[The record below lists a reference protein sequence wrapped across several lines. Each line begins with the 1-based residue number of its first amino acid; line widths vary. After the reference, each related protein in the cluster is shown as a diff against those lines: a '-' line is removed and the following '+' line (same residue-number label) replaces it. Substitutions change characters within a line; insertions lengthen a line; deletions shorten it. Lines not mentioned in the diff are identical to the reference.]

1 MSTPGREG
9 QQGSKQGQGLTPT
22 VLLILDGWG
31 IAPAGPGNAVSLA
44 RTPNLDRLTALPSRT
59 TLACSGRDVGLP
71 AGFMGNSEVGHMN
84 IGAGRVVYQDLTRI
98 DMAVETG
105 ELADNPALCGLLE
118 ALVASGGRLHL
129 MGLLSDGGV
138 HSHIRHLRPLVEAA
152 KARNVPVL
160 VHAFLDGRDTSPTS
174 GAGYV
179 ANLEAILRDA
189 GWGRIA
195 TLTGRYYAMDRDKRY
210 ERNALAW
217 TALTGPSG
225 PSGGKGA
232 LVEAASLPG
241 GSLAD
246 VVRAAYAAGETD
258 EFVTPRVVAEGG
270 APVGRVADGDGVFF
284 FNFRADRARQLTRAF
299 IDPAFDGFDREADGG
314 RRPALSGFVTMTGY
328 DASFDVPVAFGK
340 DNLAMTL
347 GEVVSSMGLRQ
358 LRIAETEKYAH
369 VTYFLNCGREEPF
382 PGEERR
388 LVASP
393 RDVATY
399 DLKPAMSAVEVTDLL
414 LEEWRQGGYQL
425 VVCNLANCDMV
436 GHTGIIPAAI
446 AAVETVDACVGRIA
460 EAVLG
465 AGGRLIVTAD
475 HGNAEELLDSTGN
488 PQTAHT
494 TNRVHCVVAERDASQ
509 PDGMRALRLRGDGR
523 LGDIAPTILGL
534 WGVDTPEL
542 MTGASLLENDGDT
555 EAA

>member
-1 MSTPGREG
+1 MSTPGPA
-9 QQGSKQGQGLTPT
+9 QGQGHGVTPT

-98 DMAVETG
+98 DMAVENG
-105 ELADNPALCGLLE
+105 ELASNPALCGLLE
-118 ALVASGGRLHL
+118 SLVASGGRLHL

-138 HSHIRHLRPLVEAA
+138 HSHIRHLRPMIEAA
-152 KARNVPVL
+152 KARKVPVL
-160 VHAFLDGRDTSPTS
+160 VHVFLDGRDTSPTS

-179 ANLEAILRDA
+179 TDLEAIQRDA

-217 TALTGPSG
+217 TALTGMT
-225 PSGGKGA
+225 GGKGT
-232 LVEAASLPG
+232 LVEAGSLPG

-246 VVRAAYAAGETD
+246 TVRAAYAAGETD

-270 APVGRVADGDGVFF
+270 VPVGTVADGDGVFF

-328 DASFDVPVAFGK
+328 DASFGVPVAFGK
-340 DNLAMTL
+340 DNLAMTI

-399 DLKPAMSAVEVTDLL
+399 DQKPAMSAVEVTDLL
-414 LEEWRQGGYQL
+414 LEEWRQGGYSL

-460 EAVLG
+460 EAVLD

-494 TNRVHCVVAERDASQ
+494 TNRVHCVVAERDASR
-509 PDGMRALRLRGDGR
+509 PDGMRLLRLRGDGR

-534 WGVDTPEL
+534 WDVDTPDL
-542 MTGASLLENDGDT
+542 MTGASLIANDGDT

>member
-1 MSTPGREG
+1 MSGTGAG
-9 QQGSKQGQGLTPT
+9 KGLTPT

-98 DMAVETG
+98 DMAVENG
-105 ELADNPALCGLLE
+105 ELANNPALCGLLDSI
-118 ALVASGGRLHL
+118 AAKGGRLHL

-138 HSHIRHLRPLVEAA
+138 HSHIRHLRPMVEAA
-152 KARNVPVL
+152 RDRNVPVL

-179 ANLEAILRDA
+179 ADLEAILRDA

-217 TALTGPSG
+217 AALTGGRGTMVAAPSG
-225 PSGGKGA
+225 PQ
-232 LVEAASLPG
+232 G
-241 GSLAD
+241 GSLAEA
-246 VVRAAYAAGETD
+246 VRAAYAGGETD
-258 EFVTPRVVAEGG
+258 EFVTPRVVTENGT
-270 APVGRVADGDGVFF
+270 PVGLVADGDGVFF

-299 IDPAFDGFDREADGG
+299 IDPAFDGFDRDADGG
-314 RRPALSGFVTMTGY
+314 RRPVLSGFVTMTGY
-328 DASFDVPVAFGK
+328 EASFNVPVAFGK
-340 DNLAMTL
+340 DNLAMTI

-414 LEEWRQGGYQL
+414 LQEWGQGGYSL

-436 GHTGIIPAAI
+436 GHTGVIPAAV

-460 EAVLG
+460 EAVLS

-475 HGNAEELLDSTGN
+475 HGNAEELLDGAGN

-494 TNRVHCVVAERDASQ
+494 TNRVHCVVAERDPSS
-509 PDGMRALRLRGDGR
+509 PGGMRALRLRGDGR

-534 WGVDTPEL
+534 WGVDKPDL
-542 MTGASLLENDGDT
+542 MTGASLVRPDTEIREDGDT

>member
-1 MSTPGREG
+1 MSTPGPA
-9 QQGSKQGQGLTPT
+9 QGQGREQSLTPT
-22 VLLILDGWG
+22 VLLILAGWG

-44 RTPNLDRLTALPSRT
+44 RTPNLARFTALPSRT

-98 DMAVETG
+98 DMAVENG
-105 ELADNPALCGLLE
+105 ELAGNPALCGLLE
-118 ALVASGGRLHL
+118 TLVASGGRLHL

-152 KARNVPVL
+152 RSRNIPVL

-179 ANLEAILRDA
+179 ADLEVILRDA

-195 TLTGRYYAMDRDKRY
+195 TLTGRYYAMDRDKHY

-217 TALTGPSG
+217 TALTGPA
-225 PSGGKGA
+225 GGKGT
-232 LVEAASLPG
+232 LVEAGS

-246 VVRAAYAAGETD
+246 AVRAAYAAGETD
-258 EFVTPRVVAEGG
+258 EFVTPRVVTQDG

-328 DASFDVPVAFGK
+328 DASFGVPVAFGK
-340 DNLAMTL
+340 DNLAMTI

-414 LEEWRQGGYQL
+414 LEEWRQGGYHL

-460 EAVLG
+460 DAVLD

-475 HGNAEELLDSTGN
+475 HGNAE
-488 PQTAHT
+488 
-494 TNRVHCVVAERDASQ
+494 
-509 PDGMRALRLRGDGR
+509 
-523 LGDIAPTILGL
+523 
-534 WGVDTPEL
+534 
-542 MTGASLLENDGDT
+542 
-555 EAA
+555 

>member
-1 MSTPGREG
+1 MSRAAAGRN
-9 QQGSKQGQGLTPT
+9 LTPT

-44 RTPNLDRLTALPSRT
+44 RTPNLDRLVALPSRT

-71 AGFMGNSEVGHMN
+71 SGFMGNSEVGHMN

-98 DMAVETG
+98 DMAAENG
-105 ELADNPALCGLLE
+105 ELAGNPALCGLL
-118 ALVASGGRLHL
+118 AAIAARGGRLHL

-138 HSHIRHLRPLVEAA
+138 HSHIRHLRPIVDAA
-152 KARNVPVL
+152 RAQGVPVL

-179 ANLEAILRDA
+179 ADLEAILREA
-189 GWGRIA
+189 GWGHIA
-195 TLTGRYYAMDRDKRY
+195 SLTGRYYAMDRDKRY

-217 TALTGPSG
+217 TALTGVT
-225 PSGGKGA
+225 GGKGT
-232 LVEAASLPG
+232 LVDAASLPG

-258 EFVTPRVVAEGG
+258 EFVTPRVVTEGG
-270 APVGRVADGDGVFF
+270 MPVGLVADGDGVFF

-299 IDPAFDGFDREADGG
+299 IDPAFDGFDRAADGG
-314 RRPALSGFVTMTGY
+314 RRPELSGFVTMTGY
-328 DASFDVPVAFGK
+328 DASFDVPVAFAK
-340 DNLAMTL
+340 DNLAMTI
-347 GEVVSSMGLRQ
+347 GEVVSGLGLRQ

-414 LEEWRQGGYQL
+414 LEEWRQGGYGL

-475 HGNAEELLDSTGN
+475 HGNAEELLDGEGK

-494 TNRVHCVVAERDASQ
+494 TNRVHCIVAERDASN
-509 PDGMRALRLRGDGR
+509 PDGMRTLRLRGDGR

-534 WGVDTPEL
+534 WGVDKPDL
-542 MTGASLLENDGDT
+542 MTGTSLVLPETEKREDGDT

>member
-1 MSTPGREG
+1 MSTPGPQQAQGKG
-9 QQGSKQGQGLTPT
+9 QAQGLTPT

-98 DMAVETG
+98 DMAVENG
-105 ELADNPALCGLLE
+105 ELASNPALCGLLE
-118 ALVASGGRLHL
+118 SLVASGGRLHL

-138 HSHIRHLRPLVEAA
+138 HSHIRHLRPMIEAA
-152 KARNVPVL
+152 KARKVPVL
-160 VHAFLDGRDTSPTS
+160 VHVFLDGRDTSPTS

-179 ANLEAILRDA
+179 TGLEAILRDA

-217 TALTGPSG
+217 TALTGMT
-225 PSGGKGA
+225 GGKGT
-232 LVEAASLPG
+232 LVEAGSLPG

-246 VVRAAYAAGETD
+246 TVRAAYAAGETD

-270 APVGRVADGDGVFF
+270 VPVGNVADGDGVFF

-328 DASFDVPVAFGK
+328 DASFGVPVAFGK
-340 DNLAMTL
+340 DNLAMTI

-399 DLKPAMSAVEVTDLL
+399 DQKPAMSAVEVTDLL
-414 LEEWRQGGYQL
+414 LEEWRQGGYSL

-494 TNRVHCVVAERDASQ
+494 TNRVHCVVAERDAAR
-509 PDGMRALRLRGDGR
+509 PDGMRLLRLRGDGR

-534 WGVDTPEL
+534 WDVDTPDL
-542 MTGASLLENDGDT
+542 MTGASLIANDGDT

>member
-1 MSTPGREG
+1 MSTPGAG
-9 QQGSKQGQGLTPT
+9 PGQGQGPTPT

-71 AGFMGNSEVGHMN
+71 DGFMGNSEVGHMN

-98 DMAVETG
+98 DIAAENG
-105 ELADNPALCGLLE
+105 ELAGNPALCGLLQSI
-118 ALVASGGRLHL
+118 AAKGGRLHL

-152 KARNVPVL
+152 RARNIPVL
-160 VHAFLDGRDTSPTS
+160 IHAFLDGRDTSPTS

-179 ANLEAILRDA
+179 ADLEAILRDA

-217 TALTGPSG
+217 TALTGVT
-225 PSGGKGA
+225 GGKGT
-232 LVEAASLPG
+232 LVEAGA
-241 GSLAD
+241 GSLAEA
-246 VVRAAYAAGETD
+246 VRAAYAAGETD
-258 EFVTPRVVAEGG
+258 EFITPRVVAQDGV
-270 APVGRVADGDGVFF
+270 PVGRVSDGDGVFF

-299 IDPAFDGFDREADGG
+299 IDPGFDGFDRDADGG
-314 RRPALSGFVTMTGY
+314 RRPVLSGFVTMTGY

-340 DNLAMTL
+340 DNLAMTI

-388 LVASP
+388 MVASP

-414 LEEWRQGGYQL
+414 LEEWRQGGYHL

-475 HGNAEELLDSTGN
+475 HGNAEELLDGAGN

-494 TNRVHCVVAERDASQ
+494 TNRVHCVVAEREAAN
-509 PDGMRALRLRGDGR
+509 PDGMRMLRLRGDGR
-523 LGDIAPTILGL
+523 LGDIAPTILEL
-534 WGVDTPEL
+534 WGVDKPDL
-542 MTGASLLENDGDT
+542 MTGTSLIVPDPEMREDGDT

>member
-1 MSTPGREG
+1 MSRAAAG
-9 QQGSKQGQGLTPT
+9 QNLTPT

-31 IAPAGPGNAVSLA
+31 IAPDGPGNAVSLA

-59 TLACSGRDVGLP
+59 TLGCSGRDVGLP
-71 AGFMGNSEVGHMN
+71 SGFMGNSEVGHMN

-98 DMAVETG
+98 DMAVENG
-105 ELADNPALCGLLE
+105 ELARNPALCDLL
-118 ALVASGGRLHL
+118 AAIAARGGRLHL

-138 HSHIRHLRPLVEAA
+138 HSHIRHLRPIVDAA
-152 KARNVPVL
+152 RAQGVPVL

-179 ANLEAILRDA
+179 AELETILRDA

-195 TLTGRYYAMDRDKRY
+195 SLTGRYYAMDRDKRY

-217 TALTGPSG
+217 TALTG
-225 PSGGKGA
+225 GKGT
-232 LVEAASLPG
+232 LVDAASLPDA
-241 GSLAD
+241 SLAKA
-246 VVRAAYAAGETD
+246 VRAAYAAGETD
-258 EFVTPRVVAEGG
+258 EFVTPRVVTEGG
-270 APVGRVADGDGVFF
+270 APVGLVADGDGVFF

-299 IDPAFDGFDREADGG
+299 IDPAFDGFDRAADGG
-314 RRPALSGFVTMTGY
+314 RRPELSGFVTMTGY
-328 DASFDVPVAFGK
+328 DASFDVPVAFAK
-340 DNLAMTL
+340 DNLAMTI
-347 GEVVSSMGLRQ
+347 GEVVSGLGLRQ

-414 LEEWRQGGYQL
+414 LEEWRQGGYGL

-460 EAVLG
+460 EAVLD

-475 HGNAEELLDSTGN
+475 HGNAEELLDGEGT

-494 TNRVHCVVAERDASQ
+494 TNRVHCIVAERDASN
-509 PDGMRALRLRGDGR
+509 PDGMRTLRLRGDGR

-534 WGVDTPEL
+534 WGVDTPDL
-542 MTGASLLENDGDT
+542 MTGASLVLPETEKREDGDT